1 MGNFC
6 STFDSMVDCGVI
18 AVLRT
23 DSPSQLVSTA
33 SALAKGGV
41 RSVEVTMTTPGAL
54 DVVRDAVRELK
65 EEAIIGVGSVL
76 DAQTAR
82 AAILAGAEFVVSPIL
97 DPDMILLVNRYGKV
111 VIPGAF
117 TPTEILEAWEAGADA
132 VKIFPASV
140 GGPAYLKAIKG
151 PLPQVKLV
159 PTGGVSLET
168 AADFIKAGAEMVAA
182 GGKLVP
188 AKEIAAGMFDEIAE
202 RARKFVEAVAAAR
215 SEIAR

>member
-1 MGNFC
+1 MDKFRC
-6 STFDSMVDCGVI
+6 TFDRMVDCGVI

-23 DSPSQLVSTA
+23 DSPGQLVSTA
-33 SALAKGGV
+33 SALAEGGIV
-41 RSVEVTMTTPGAL
+41 SVEVTMTTPGAL
-54 DVVRDAVRELK
+54 DVVREAVRELK
-65 EEAIIGVGSVL
+65 GGAIIGVGSVL

-111 VIPGAF
+111 SIPGAF

-132 VKIFPASV
+132 VKVFPASV
-140 GGPAYLKAIKG
+140 GGPDYLKAIKG

-159 PTGGVSLET
+159 PTGGVTLEN
-168 AADFIKAGAEMVAA
+168 AGEFIKAGAEMIAA
-182 GGKLVP
+182 GGNLAP
-188 AKEIAAGMFDEIAE
+188 PKEINAGQFTAITD

-215 SEIAR
+215 SR

>member
-1 MGNFC
+1 MDKFRC
-6 STFDSMVDCGVI
+6 TFDRMVDCGVI

-23 DSPSQLVSTA
+23 DSPAQLVSTA
-33 SALAKGGV
+33 GALAEGGIV
-41 RSVEVTMTTPGAL
+41 SVEVTMTTPGAL
-54 DVVRDAVRELK
+54 EVVREAVRELK
-65 EEAIIGVGSVL
+65 GSAIIGVGSVL

-97 DPDMILLVNRYGKV
+97 DPEMILLVNRYGKV
-111 VIPGAF
+111 SIPGAF

-140 GGPAYLKAIKG
+140 GGPDYLKAIKG

-159 PTGGVSLET
+159 PTGGVTLEN
-168 AADFIKAGAEMVAA
+168 AGDFIKAGAEMIAA
-182 GGKLVP
+182 GGNLAP
-188 AKEIAAGMFDEIAE
+188 SKEINAGQFTAITD

-215 SEIAR
+215 SR

>member
-1 MGNFC
+1 MDKFRC
-6 STFDSMVDCGVI
+6 TFDRMVDCGVI

-23 DSPSQLVSTA
+23 DSPGQLVSTA
-33 SALAKGGV
+33 SALAEGGIV
-41 RSVEVTMTTPGAL
+41 SVEVTMTTPGAL
-54 DVVRDAVRELK
+54 DVVREAVRELK
-65 EEAIIGVGSVL
+65 GSAIIGVGSVL

-111 VIPGAF
+111 SIPGAF

-140 GGPAYLKAIKG
+140 GGPDYLKAIKG

-159 PTGGVSLET
+159 PTGGVTLEN
-168 AADFIKAGAEMVAA
+168 AGDFIKAGAEMIAA
-182 GGKLVP
+182 GGNLAP
-188 AKEIAAGMFDEIAE
+188 PKEINAGQFTAITD

-215 SEIAR
+215 SR

>member
-1 MGNFC
+1 MDKFRC
-6 STFDSMVDCGVI
+6 TFDRMVDCGVI

-23 DSPSQLVSTA
+23 DSPGQLVSTA
-33 SALAKGGV
+33 SALAEGGIV
-41 RSVEVTMTTPGAL
+41 SVEVTMTTPGAL
-54 DVVRDAVRELK
+54 DVVREAVRELK
-65 EEAIIGVGSVL
+65 GGAIIGVGSVL

-97 DPDMILLVNRYGKV
+97 DPEMILLVNRYGKV
-111 VIPGAF
+111 SIPGAF

-140 GGPAYLKAIKG
+140 GGPDYLKAIKG

-159 PTGGVSLET
+159 PTGGVTLEN
-168 AADFIKAGAEMVAA
+168 AGEFIKAGAEMIAA
-182 GGKLVP
+182 GGNLAP
-188 AKEIAAGMFDEIAE
+188 PKEINAGQFTAITD

-215 SEIAR
+215 SR